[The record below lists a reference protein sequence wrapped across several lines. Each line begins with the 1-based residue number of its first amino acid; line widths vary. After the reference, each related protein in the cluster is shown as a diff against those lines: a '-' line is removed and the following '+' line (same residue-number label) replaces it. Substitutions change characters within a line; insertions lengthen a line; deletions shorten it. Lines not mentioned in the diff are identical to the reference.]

1 MKHDFDILTIGMGP
15 AGMAVSAMG
24 AGMGLRVC
32 AVERDRIGGECM
44 NTGCIPSKALLRTA
58 SLRHS
63 VSRFASMELE
73 ETEPPGLREPF
84 ARIRDRLE
92 YINSAKTMKMFD
104 SVELVLGKGSAG
116 FRDRHTVEV
125 DGTVITAKNIFIATG
140 SAPAI
145 PSVQG
150 ISDVD
155 FLTNENLFEL
165 DSPPDSMVVLGGG
178 AIGSEMAQAFSR
190 LGTEVTV
197 LHMDKHLLP
206 ITDGEDG
213 RTLETAFEDE
223 GIRVING
230 VRLSR
235 VSKKGSSVT
244 VETDRGDV
252 LSASRLLVAAG
263 RTPRTEGLAL
273 DAAGME
279 NSGSWI
285 KVNRHLRT
293 ASRNIF
299 AVGDVNGYSLFTHS
313 AMHQGMVALMNC
325 MIPRPFGL
333 DFRRYVVP
341 WTVFTEPEISHAGSL
356 RRELE
361 AGGKRFTTSEASYAD
376 YGAAIAEGIDNGYVR
391 AFVSPRGRVLGA
403 TIAGEG
409 SGEMIGEWALAIQ
422 RKVPIHGIMML
433 QHSFPTMSFLSKRV
447 AENWMMDRM
456 KSGLLRRMAGFLF
469 RA

>member
-1 MKHDFDILTIGMGP
+1 MKYDFDILTIGLGP

-32 AVERDRIGGECM
+32 AIERDRIGGECM
-44 NTGCIPSKALLRTA
+44 NTGCIPSKALLKTA
-58 SLRHS
+58 YLRHS
-63 VSRFASMELE
+63 VSRFTSMDLE
-73 ETEPPGLREPF
+73 EAEPPGLRAPF
-84 ARIRDRLE
+84 ARIRNRIE

-104 SVELVLGKGSAG
+104 SVELVLGKGSAS
-116 FRDRHTVEV
+116 FRDSHTVEV
-125 DGTVITAKNIFIATG
+125 DGTAFTAKNIFIATG
-140 SAPAI
+140 SAPAVPLI
-145 PSVQG
+145 PG
-150 ISDVD
+150 IADVD

-178 AIGSEMAQAFSR
+178 AVGSEMAQAFSR

-197 LHMDKHLLP
+197 VHMDQHLLP
-206 ITDGEDG
+206 FTDGEDG
-213 RTLETAFEDE
+213 RILESAFEDE
-223 GIRVING
+223 GIRVIHG
-230 VRLSR
+230 VKLSG
-235 VSKKGSSVT
+235 VSKKGSSVV
-244 VETDRGDV
+244 VETDGGHV
-252 LSASRLLVAAG
+252 LTASRLLVAAG

-273 DAAGME
+273 DAAGIE
-279 NSGSWI
+279 NDGSWI

-293 ASRNIF
+293 STRNIF

-333 DFRRYVVP
+333 NFRRYAVP
-341 WTVFTEPEISHAGSL
+341 WTVFTEPEISHVGSL

-361 AGGKRFTTSEASYAD
+361 AGGRRFVTSEASYAD

-391 AFVSPRGRVLGA
+391 AFVSPRGRILGA

-409 SGEMIGEWALAIQ
+409 SGEMIGEWALGIQ
-422 RKVPIHGIMML
+422 KKVPIYGIMML

-447 AENWMMDRM
+447 AENWMMARM
-456 KSGLLRRMAGFLF
+456 ESGMLRRMARFF
-469 RA
+469 YRM

>member
-1 MKHDFDILTIGMGP
+1 MKYDYDILTIGMGP

-32 AVERDRIGGECM
+32 AIERDRIGGECM

-63 VSRFASMELE
+63 VSRFASMELD
-73 ETEPPGLREPF
+73 ETAPPGLREPF

-92 YINSAKTMKMFD
+92 YINSAKTMRMFD
-104 SVELVLGKGSAG
+104 SVELVLGRGSAS
-116 FRDRHTVEV
+116 FRDSHTVEV
-125 DGTVITAKNIFIATG
+125 DGTVITARNIFIATG
-140 SAPAI
+140 SAP
-145 PSVQG
+145 SVPPVPG
-150 ISDVD
+150 IADVD
-155 FLTNENLFEL
+155 ILTNENLFEL

-197 LHMDKHLLP
+197 VHMDRHLLP
-206 ITDGEDG
+206 FTDGEDG
-213 RTLETAFEDE
+213 RLLESSFEAE

-230 VRLSR
+230 VKLSG

-263 RTPRTEGLAL
+263 RTPRTEAL
-273 DAAGME
+273 SLGAAGIG
-279 NSGSWI
+279 NDGSWI
-285 KVNRHLRT
+285 KVNRRLRT
-293 ASRNIF
+293 SSRNIF
-299 AVGDVNGYSLFTHS
+299 AVGDVNGNSLFSHA

-341 WTVFTEPEISHAGSL
+341 WTVFTEPEVSHVGAL

-361 AGGKRFTTSEASYAD
+361 AGRKRFVTTEASYAD
-376 YGAAIAEGIDNGYVR
+376 YGAAIAEGIDEGYVR
-391 AFVSPRGRVLGA
+391 AFVSPRGRILGA
-403 TIAGEG
+403 AIAGEG
-409 SGEMIGEWALAIQ
+409 SGEMIGEWAMAIQ
-422 RKVPIHGIMML
+422 RKVPIYGVMML

-447 AENWMMDRM
+447 AENWMMGRM
-456 KSGLLRRMAGFLF
+456 ESGFLRRMAGFFF
-469 RA
+469 RV